1 VFELGTVAMNKQ
13 ISRHTVLGAARTA
26 LPILVLASAALSG
39 CGSDATGR
47 ETAGRP
53 STNSRAGEPGGVG
66 PALPAA
72 GSGGSFRPGVVGIA
86 GDGSSD
92 KPPSDPNVCASASIS
107 ASRITPTVYLVLD
120 GSGSMDAEFGSGTR
134 WSVLRDALIGENG
147 VVTQLESVVEFGSAI
162 YSNSDPNSC
171 PSMSETAP
179 ALQNLRAIEGAF
191 PAREPGG
198 GTPTGEALQQVVDA
212 LPAFNP
218 APDSVET
225 APIIILATDG
235 EPNGCATGTTCNWAD
250 FTTCLGMLLGSLAS
264 APPTYDSTLAAV
276 RAAKDKNIPVWVISL
291 AEGLNAIPDL
301 QRTANIGAGL
311 AEDAS
316 PGATIYS
323 PQNPD
328 ELTNTLSTLIGDVVS
343 CEVALAGKLDV
354 ERACEGTVQMN
365 GQELECNGSE
375 GWKPLDPS
383 HIQLQGEACA
393 RFKSD
398 PSVLLDARFP
408 CDVVRP
414 L

>member
-1 VFELGTVAMNKQ
+1 MNKQ
-13 ISRHTVLGAARTA
+13 IFRFVGMMLAAIGGCSSDTA
-26 LPILVLASAALSG
+26 E
-39 CGSDATGR
+39 R
-47 ETAGRP
+47 ESEVAP
-53 STNSRAGEPGGVG
+53 SVGSRAGNSGSWN
-66 PALPAA
+66 PAAPSLA
-72 GSGGSFRPGVVGIA
+72 GSGAPA
-86 GDGSSD
+86 GAGAVAGRSGGTT
-92 KPPSDPNVCASASIS
+92 PPNDPNVCASASVS

-134 WSVLRDALIGENG
+134 WTVLRDALIGPSG
-147 VVTQLESVVEFGSAI
+147 VVTKLESVVEFGSAI
-162 YSNSDPNSC
+162 YSNADPMSC
-171 PSMSETAP
+171 PSMREVAP
-179 ALQNLRAIEGAF
+179 GLQNLRTIEQAF
-191 PAREPGG
+191 PTKEPGG
-198 GTPTGEALQQVVDA
+198 GTPTGEALQKVVDS

-218 APDSVET
+218 GPDTVGQT

-235 EPNGCATGTTCNWAD
+235 EPNGCASGTTCNWAD
-250 FTTCLGMLLGSLAS
+250 WATCLTQLLGSLAS

-276 RAAKDKNIPVWVISL
+276 RAAKEKNLPVWVVSL

-301 QRTANIGAGL
+301 QRTANIGAGF

-328 ELTNTLSTLIGDVVS
+328 ELTNTLVQLIGDVVT
-343 CEVALAGKLDV
+343 CDVALAGALEV

-365 GQELECNGSE
+365 GQDLECNGAE
-375 GWKPLDPS
+375 GWKAVDPT

-398 PSVLLDARFP
+398 PTVMLDARFP